1 MITVVTGIIQNKDKF
16 LIVKRKEKESIH
28 GGLWVF
34 PGGKVEENED
44 IFTAL
49 KREIKE
55 EVGLDISNERKQI
68 SEYEYE
74 RPDGEITVGVCFL
87 VKTSN
92 DKITLSDE
100 LEDFAWVNKEEFKK
114 YTLPFEGVVV
124 DECDYFLSPLF
135 TKGRS
140 AMATALYNWIRLHPT
155 APVLL
160 MSATIIKNAPH
171 SSHTALTYIQRA
183 ISWKAY
189 RALQY
194 NLVSRPYNPRPFY
207 EPKKGWQKVSAKMI
221 TANASIVDMSDI
233 VTVPEQ
239 FEQVVRLYRV

>member
-114 YTLPFEGVVV
+114 YKHIKEL
-124 DECDYFLSPLF
+124 DEE
-135 TKGRS
+135 
-140 AMATALYNWIRLHPT
+140 
-155 APVLL
+155 
-160 MSATIIKNAPH
+160 IKK
-171 SSHTALTYIQRA
+171 I
-183 ISWKAY
+183 
-189 RALQY
+189 
-194 NLVSRPYNPRPFY
+194 
-207 EPKKGWQKVSAKMI
+207 
-221 TANASIVDMSDI
+221 
-233 VTVPEQ
+233 
-239 FEQVVRLYRV
+239 